1 MILEITGLERGT
13 ITSKAGKELP
23 GLTINGIK
31 IDREGNAG
39 EEYEKFLMDWKN
51 SDEIATL
58 EEAGIGSTVE
68 MKSVKDGNFWNLDE
82 VIIMEEGTGEPSSA
96 GPTNAAVKKEKKP
109 ATQTPDGPATAQPE
123 NPAPAP
129 EIVLAGVSDE
139 GVRLAALQNAVAYTA
154 ALLSSDERFK
164 KLMAASKTTA
174 EIVSQMTL
182 ETASKFESYI
192 KNGGGSTDVESDDA
206 DLNKDGVDANEPP
219 LPGDED

>member
-13 ITSKAGKELP
+13 IRSKAGKELT

-31 IDREGNAG
+31 IDREGEAG
-39 EEYEKFLMDWKN
+39 DEYEKFLMDWKN

-82 VIIMEEGTGEPSSA
+82 VIIMEPGTGEPASA
-96 GPTNAAVKKEKKP
+96 GPSNAAVKKDQAKTKGTTKAAVKTET
-109 ATQTPDGPATAQPE
+109 AAVAPD
-123 NPAPAP
+123 
-129 EIVLAGVSDE
+129 VVMVSTTDE
-139 GVRLAALQNAVAYTA
+139 SVRMAALQSAVAYIEA
-154 ALLSSDERFK
+154 ILSSDERFK
-164 KLMAASKTTA
+164 KLLAASKTTA

-192 KNGGGSTDVESDDA
+192 KKGGGDTEVKSDDA
-206 DLNKDGVDANEPP
+206 DLDKDGVDANEPP
-219 LPGDED
+219 LPGDEE

>member
-31 IDREGNAG
+31 IDRDGNAG

-82 VIIMEEGTGEPSSA
+82 VVIMEEGTGEPTSA
-96 GPTNAAVKKEKKP
+96 APSNPAVKKSAKETARP
-109 ATQTPDGPATAQPE
+109 AAKTETA
-123 NPAPAP
+123 APAP

-192 KNGGGSTDVESDDA
+192 KNGGGSSDVESDDA

-219 LPGDED
+219 LPGDEE